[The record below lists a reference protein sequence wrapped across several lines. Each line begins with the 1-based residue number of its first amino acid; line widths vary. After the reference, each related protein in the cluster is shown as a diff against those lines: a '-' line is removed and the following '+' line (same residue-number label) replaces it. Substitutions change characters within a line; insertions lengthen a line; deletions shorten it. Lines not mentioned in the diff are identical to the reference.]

1 MIKALEKLRIE
12 TLKSS
17 SELVKNHTEIC
28 CAVCIENFETGTQV
42 RYLTCGHPYHK
53 KVSSRDPRTK
63 TDVSYVDRKNVTAH
77 AC

>member
-53 KVSSRDPRTK
+53 KVSSK
-63 TDVSYVDRKNVTAH
+63 GQVLFVSYSMVHTVRHTV
-77 AC
+77 